1 MTAVFSR
8 CLPLIESPRLL
19 IVLASQFLAPPKLSS
34 VEFLACL
41 NLSAN
46 KEDIVGA
53 EVPVVMV
60 EDAGPVLQCRGM

>member
-1 MTAVFSR
+1 MVAAGFSK

-46 KEDIVGA
+46 KEDIVGT
-53 EVPVVMV
+53 EVVLV
-60 EDAGPVLQCRGM
+60 EDPGVVLQWWGM

>member
-1 MTAVFSR
+1 MVTAGFSR
-8 CLPLIESPRLL
+8 YLPLIESPRLL

-46 KEDIVGA
+46 KEDIVGT
-53 EVPVVMV
+53 EVVPV
-60 EDAGPVLQCRGM
+60 EDPAAVPQWWGM